1 MPENLVKLVLWSAA
15 GGGAGYLWHRV
26 VGCAGGT
33 CPIVRNPYLSAAWGA
48 LLGLSL
54 ALNK

>member
-1 MPENLVKLVLWSAA
+1 MPENLVKLLLWSAA
-15 GGGAGYLWHRV
+15 GGGAGYLWHRI
-26 VGCAGGT
+26 VGCSSGA